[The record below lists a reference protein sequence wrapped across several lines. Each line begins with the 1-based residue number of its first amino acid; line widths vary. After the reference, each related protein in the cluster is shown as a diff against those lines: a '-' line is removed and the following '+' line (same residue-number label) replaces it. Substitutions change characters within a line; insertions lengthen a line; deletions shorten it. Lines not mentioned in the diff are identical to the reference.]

1 MVDSNL
7 GRGPLSLAL
16 LALLQIFPWLNTEQA
31 AAAEPLVGIVSRYLN
46 VEAPTMGGMQVWSD
60 IRVRHDWR
68 IQRNVLTGHCR
79 LLDEHNVRRRWGTK
93 EQCLQELDLLAAKQ
107 SIPAVRGR
115 VVITLHGLGSTRRGL
130 EPIGE
135 KIREQGDFTVLNV
148 SYASTRGDFAAHAAT
163 LREVLDGLEDV
174 EQFNFVCH
182 SMGNLVLRYCLGECR
197 EDESGRRI
205 LARLNRIV
213 MLAPPN
219 NGAQLAE
226 RFKNV
231 TILEP
236 LVGAAA
242 TRLAREGKEFT
253 TQLARPDCEFGI
265 IAGAVGDDAGHNPL
279 LSGDDDLIVR
289 VEETRLPGA
298 RDFVTVPT
306 RHRSLLYDEKVHA
319 YTLRFL
325 TSGFFVGESERAPI
339 SK

>member
-1 MVDSNL
+1 MPDYTGCRV
-7 GRGPLSLAL
+7 GPRLLWLAVL
-16 LALLQIFPWLNTEQA
+16 LVVSWSRAGGA

-79 LLDEHNVRRRWGTK
+79 LLDEQNVRRRWGTK
-93 EQCLQELDLLAAKQ
+93 EQCFEELERIAVGE
-107 SIPAVRGR
+107 SIPKVRGR

-130 EPIGE
+130 EPIGQ
-135 KIREQGDFTVLNV
+135 KIREQGGFTVLNV
-148 SYASTRGDFAAHAAT
+148 SYASTRGDFDAHAAT
-163 LREVLDGLEDV
+163 LRDVLDGLEDV
-174 EQFNFVCH
+174 EEFNFVCH
-182 SMGNLVLRYCLGECR
+182 SMGNLVLRYCLGECSK
-197 EDESGRRI
+197 DEAGRRI

-242 TRLAREGKEFT
+242 TRLAKEGREFT
-253 TQLARPDCEFGI
+253 AQLKRPDCEFGI
-265 IAGAVGDDAGHNPL
+265 IAGAVGDEEGRNPL

-289 VEETRLPGA
+289 VEETKLPGA
-298 RDFVTVPT
+298 RDFVTVKS
-306 RHRSLLYDEKVHA
+306 RHRSLLYDEQVHG

-325 TSGFFVGESERAPI
+325 TSGYFIGESERTPI
-339 SK
+339 SN